1 MAIVPDFIRI
11 IVQAYATLLFQWFSD
26 LIYAELLK
34 RADDHFLIQLHATL
48 DFAPL
53 ETACAAFHHAAGPG
67 ATPTHPAAC
76 LVRALLIG
84 ALFGWSLRQL
94 EFQIRFHLLI
104 KWFVGYPL
112 FAAGPDHSTLERF
125 EQWVM
130 EHQHRTLFDEVL
142 RQIDRDF
149 PDERTQTQ
157 IGDTFALRANAA
169 KESLV
174 HLLRHT
180 ARLMLAT
187 LAHAAPES
195 GQRVQAHFDTTALFG
210 PAHELD
216 DYWLTPEEKHQRLTT
231 TVQAVVSCTQAVRQ
245 ELDVQ
250 VIAEPTRTQILARLN
265 QLAKIIADEVRLTTD
280 DTGAITRV
288 TARPKEDKG
297 AFRLGS
303 ATDPEATYRVHGEK
317 KSDFGYNI
325 NLAVT
330 DHFVREINA
339 ATGAQPDVTG
349 VPTLITEQIVHH
361 DLQPTKFIYDAA
373 AGTGKARAVF
383 QAKTG
388 GHTQLVAPIPPSA
401 LGKNPTRFTPDQFS
415 LSDDDTTLT
424 CPNGHTTDIAYRHG
438 SDEGRTFRF
447 FDCADCPV
455 IDQCR
460 EPQTKPETMRQV
472 FISDYRPWLEAAK
485 TYNQSEE
492 GKADRKKRTLIERI
506 IANLTRYHDARQ
518 AHRRGRAKADYQAK
532 KSGTAF
538 NLRQWL
544 RQRRQRDQEAKI
556 AQMMQNQ
563 TGTREAPAA
572 T

>member
-1 MAIVPDFIRI
+1 MPILPDFARI
-11 IVQAYATLLFQWFSD
+11 LIVAYLEPVLHWVSEQ
-26 LIYAELLK
+26 IYAELLK
-34 RADDHFLIQLHATL
+34 CADDHFLLDLHATL
-48 DFAPL
+48 DFTPL
-53 ETACAAFHHAAGPG
+53 ESACAAFHHAEGPG
-67 ATPTHPAAC
+67 ACPTHPVPR

-94 EFQIRFHLLI
+94 EFQLRFHLLI

-125 EQWVM
+125 EQWVI
-130 EHQHRTLFDEVL
+130 EHRHRTLFDEVL
-142 RQIDRDF
+142 CQIDRDF

-187 LAHAAPES
+187 LANAAPES
-195 GQRVQAHFDTTALFG
+195 YQRVQAHFDPTALFG

-231 TVQAVVSCTQAVRQ
+231 TVQAVVSCAQAVRQ
-245 ELDVQ
+245 ELAVQ
-250 VIAEPTRTQILARLN
+250 VLAEPTRTQILARLT
-265 QLAKIIADEVRLTTD
+265 QLDKIIADEVRLTIN

-349 VPTLITEQIVHH
+349 VPTLITEQIAHH
-361 DLQPTKFIYDAA
+361 DLQPTKFLYDAA

-383 QAKTG
+383 QAATG

-401 LGKNPTRFTPDQFS
+401 LGKNPTRFTPDQFTV
-415 LSDDDTTLT
+415 SDDDTTLT

-438 SDEGRTFRF
+438 GGEGRTFRF
-447 FDCADCPV
+447 YDCTDCPV
-455 IDQCR
+455 IQQCR
-460 EPQTKPETMRQV
+460 EPQADPKTMRQV

-492 GKADRKKRTLIERI
+492 GKADRRKRTLVERV

-544 RQRRQRDQEAKI
+544 RQRRQRDLEVKI
-556 AQMMQNQ
+556 AKVMQDQSSIENL
-563 TGTREAPAA
+563 TA